1 MTQPLALVVYEKL
14 LPGTQLVNKLQDLGY
29 RVQTL
34 ADAST
39 LVRIAESEGPLVVFT
54 DLESTR
60 CNLLEVISKL
70 RSNPATEHLPVIAF
84 GPENKEG
91 LQEAARSSGVTLFA
105 SEATLIDQ
113 LPALLE
119 QALLI

>member
-29 RVQTL
+29 RVQTVSEPL
-34 ADAST
+34 E
-39 LVRIAESEGPLVVFT
+39 LVRLAERDGPLLVFA

-60 CNLLEVISKL
+60 SNVLEVISRL
-70 RSNPATEHLPVIAF
+70 RANPATQHLPVVAF

-113 LPALLE
+113 LAALLQ